1 MAAAFVNH
9 SIVAHAHNTYHTQSS
24 GLNFNTASN
33 SPPPNRYAT
42 HAGALLHSKANPMN
56 SSNFQFS
63 SKRSF
68 LPTIAH
74 FRKSNQTIDLG
85 QEIFPKSKITEIWKS
100 QFKRYPPHIQELYLS

>member
-1 MAAAFVNH
+1 MAAAFAHH
-9 SIVAHAHNTYHTQSS
+9 STVMHGQSS

-33 SPPPNRYAT
+33 SPPPNRSPVY
-42 HAGALLHSKANPMN
+42 AGALQDSKANPTT

-68 LPTIAH
+68 LPNIAQM
-74 FRKSNQTIDLG
+74 RKSNQTIDLG

-100 QFKRYPPHIQELYLS
+100 QFKRYPQHIQELYLS